1 MSSIAKEKNETTPGL
16 SPLQAYFERIP
27 STINAPLTHILH
39 LTNSDAVPIFTTSTS
54 TAQFQNLTFL
64 SILFSHTYEIISRL
78 QLGRPKRVF
87 SSYFSLDK
95 DSSLGAEIVQVG
107 YVDDKSSEYRETTT
121 LVDNNTKALQ
131 EATQTRF
138 PLIGSVVGTKGTMA
152 SAINIAKEIEKVAQI
167 IAKNGH

>member
-1 MSSIAKEKNETTPGL
+1 MSTIAKEKNETGPGL

-27 STINAPLTHILH
+27 SIVNASLTHVLH
-39 LTNSDAVPIFTTSTS
+39 LTNFDAVPIFTTSTS

-64 SILFSHTYEIISRL
+64 SILFSHTYEMISRL
-78 QLGRPKRVF
+78 QLGRPKCVF

-95 DSSLGAEIVQVG
+95 DSPLGAEMVQVG
-107 YVDDKSSEYRETTT
+107 CMDDKLSESRETVNSLDNSKSSSETTQKG
-121 LVDNNTKALQ
+121 L
-131 EATQTRF
+131 

-167 IAKNGH
+167 VIKNWH